1 MWRFAV
7 FETHRSRQEATQN
20 GRPQTAISGSQALF
34 LYRRSGRSWLS
45 YGPYQGFLPWITGA
59 EAQEKEVDKATTP
72 ASLCR
77 KASKKTIKKRLTFF
91 TKILNYLYILGCLVL
106 RFALVHRAIWG
117 KLSFNM
123 THFARW
129 NGAYWKLIALLLICI
144 SADIASLFAWKHE
157 KRESLSRLSLMQ
169 IYCFLQANANRSWK
183 KLTKRYIILYLEY
196 RLFTGWNIL
205 MFSAILRCFSIICL
219 WAGASPCAFTA

>member
-59 EAQEKEVDKATTP
+59 EAQEQEVGKAATP

-77 KASKKTIKKRLTFF
+77 KASKKTIKKWLTFF
-91 TKILNYLYILGCLVL
+91 TKTLNYLYILVCLVL
-106 RFALVHRAIWG
+106 QFTLVHRAIWG
-117 KLSFNM
+117 RLSSNM

-129 NGAYWKLIALLLICI
+129 NEAYWRLIALLLVCLLAHIF
-144 SADIASLFAWKHE
+144 SLLAWKHE
-157 KRESLSRLSLMQ
+157 KRESLLRLSLMQ

-183 KLTKRYIILYLEY
+183 KLTKRYIILHFEH
-196 RLFTGWNIL
+196 RLLPVEIYW
-205 MFSAILRCFSIICL
+205 CFQRFCNVFL
-219 WAGASPCAFTA
+219 